1 MTDKQFITTLDKC
14 RICKANHFIMAIN
27 LGEQVITSRW
37 PVYGDFSTPK
47 TPISLYLCRNCGLL
61 QLYQTTNSSEL
72 YEHEYGYRS
81 GISNTMRA
89 HLKDYKE
96 EIESK
101 VAGIIKPGDMIL
113 DIGSNDSTMLQYYDA
128 GYRRVGCDPTGK
140 QFSQY
145 YGDVALIPDYFTLDN
160 FRARYGPEQ
169 KCSIVSSISMFYDL
183 PDPVQFATDIYNILA
198 DDGIWTCEQSYL
210 LSMLRTNSI
219 DTICH
224 EHLEYYALTQIK
236 RIADMTGFKIIDVKF
251 NDCNGGSFRV
261 YFAKRES
268 QVHTEA
274 ESLIQQILDEEL
286 EYGIHKH
293 ETYYEFLGAC
303 REQVSRLTCMIK
315 RINNAGKRVYIYGAS
330 TKGNCLLQYAGITE
344 KMVPY
349 AVERNPNKVGKMTA
363 TGIPIISEETMRAD
377 PPEFLLVLP
386 WHFKNEILARESAFL
401 DAGGQFIFPF
411 PEFQIVSKRPK
422 MLITGCDGMI
432 AHYVKQEFIED
443 MNLYGIR
450 NYKSVCNTTSNPEVE
465 INIISGAINMLD
477 DKILE
482 NELLMIRPDII
493 IHLASISSAKYALEH
508 PVETME
514 TNGLMVAK
522 ICEVIR
528 RNKLECKLF
537 NASSSEMYKGH
548 VDYEVTEDDGNKFHI
563 HPYSIAK
570 AMAHDTIIH
579 YRDTYGMY
587 CVNGVLFTIESS
599 KKRPEFLLN
608 KVAEHIRTW
617 KCVGGLETELV
628 VGPLN
633 SLRNILHASDAVKAI
648 RLIMEQKEAQDYLIC
663 NSFDSILV
671 NVLVET
677 LFQMADLDVIKN
689 CDGDYVMAD
698 NPDNVILK
706 INRHRTGGHGFDS
719 QPTNIRGYPAKLLE
733 LGWEM
738 KYSPSDILRDILD
751 G

>member
-1 MTDKQFITTLDKC
+1 MTDKQIITTLNKC
-14 RICKANHFIMAIN
+14 RLCKSTHIQPGVID

-37 PVYGDFSTPK
+37 PIYGDFSTPK
-47 TPISLYLCRNCGLL
+47 TPVSLCLCRECGLL

-81 GISNTMRA
+81 GISNTMRT
-89 HLKDYKE
+89 HLKEYKD

-101 VAGIIKPGDMIL
+101 VAGIIKSGDMIL

-128 GYRRVGCDPTGK
+128 GYTRIGCDPTGK

-160 FRARYGPEQ
+160 FRNRYGPDQ
-169 KCSIVSSISMFYDL
+169 KCTIVSSISMFYDL

-236 RIADMTGFKIIDVKF
+236 RIADMAGFKIIDVKF

-268 QVHTEA
+268 HAHTEA
-274 ESLIQQILDEEL
+274 VTLIQRILDEEL
-286 EYGIHKH
+286 QYGILDMK
-293 ETYYEFLGAC
+293 TYSRFINDC
-303 REQVSRLTCMIK
+303 WEQINRLNTMIT
-315 RINNAGKRVYIYGAS
+315 RINNAGKRIYIYGAS

-344 KMVPY
+344 MLVPY
-349 AVERNPNKVGKMTA
+349 AVERNPSKVGKMTA
-363 TGIPIISEETMRAD
+363 TGIPIISEETMRAA

-386 WHFKNEILARESAFL
+386 WHFKTEILARETEFL

-432 AHYVKQEFIED
+432 AHYVKQEFHGD
-443 MNLYGIR
+443 MNLYGIC
-450 NYKSVCNTTSNPEVE
+450 KSSRERCSTDGL
-465 INIISGAINMLD
+465 IKGCINMLD
-477 DKILE
+477 DRILE
-482 NELLMIRPDII
+482 NELMMIRPDII
-493 IHLASISSAKYALEH
+493 IHLASISSARYALEH
-508 PVETME
+508 PVTTLE
-514 TNGLMVAK
+514 TNGLLVAK
-522 ICEVIR
+522 ICDIIQ
-528 RNKLECKLF
+528 RNRLGCKLF

-548 VDYEVTEDDGNKFHI
+548 IDYDVIEDDGNKKHI

-570 AMAHDTIIH
+570 AMAHDMVIH
-579 YRDTYGMY
+579 YREKYGMY

-608 KVAEHIRTW
+608 KVAEHIRSW
-617 KCVGGLETELV
+617 KCGLETELV
-628 VGPLN
+628 VGPLD
-633 SLRNILHASDAVKAI
+633 SLRNILHASDAAKAI
-648 RLIMEQKEAQDYLIC
+648 RIIMTQPEPQDYLIC
-663 NSFDSILV
+663 NDYDNILV

-677 LFQMADLDVIKN
+677 MFKLADLDVVKN
-689 CDGDYVMAD
+689 CEGNYVMAD
-698 NPDNVILK
+698 NPDRVILK
-706 INRHRTGGHGFDS
+706 INRDRNGGYGFDS
-719 QPTNIRGYPAKLLE
+719 QPTNIRGYPTKLLG
-733 LGWEM
+733 LGWKINYKPEA
-738 KYSPSDILRDILD
+738 ILKDILD